1 MSETRTNPPLV
12 RTRPAVDRLHAA
24 VHRMGAPAPAPE
36 WTPFDPDLTPGQ
48 DRVLTAELP
57 RLFRLLDARDDRR
70 RLANLAAV
78 LVILDDLHE
87 QVPAVDEALREQRV
101 RDRLPGGAD
110 RRRPSQLLT
119 KRAR

>member
-12 RTRPAVDRLHAA
+12 LRTRPVVAA
-24 VHRMGAPAPAPE
+24 PSHVAGLPDPAPV

-70 RLANLAAV
+70 RSANLAAV

-87 QVPAVDEALREQRV
+87 QAPAVDEALREQRV

-110 RRRPSQLLT
+110 RRRPAQLLT
-119 KRAR
+119 KGPRS